1 VKYPQTNGKI
11 ERFFGKVERRIGK
24 FESIDKIV
32 HWQNVIKP
40 HMSLDHHELANVF
53 WYRLP
58 PERVL
63 FYAQKWLY
71 V

>member
-11 ERFFGKVERRIGK
+11 ERFFGEVERSEK
-24 FESIDKIV
+24 FSSIDKIV
-32 HWQNVIKP
+32 HWPNVIKP
-40 HMSLDHHELANVF
+40 HMSLEYDEPAKIF
-53 WYRLP
+53 WYRLL

-63 FYAQKWLY
+63 YYAQKWLF